1 MSSAPKPFFTATKGK
16 VVLAL
21 LFAGLALL
29 LAWGVSKFVFGEIL
43 GTVEKISAPNDKL
56 RIVNKL
62 SHQIAGLDQ
71 VQRDTTGNEGFFAAS
86 KKLRSNLDTL
96 TSLYATD
103 KEQLKRIKTLKRLL
117 ADRDKQYLLYQE
129 VKENLVNTQSFS
141 DEVEKLNE
149 LLSQRTR
156 AADSAVFTTQ
166 TATSTTTV
174 APEEEQKSRG
184 FLSRL
189 FGKKKAEV
197 YKIISEEYKVK
208 KDTLNPKMQDSI
220 MQDVEVT
227 LKTIESE
234 QRKKSIRF
242 LKREAELASS
252 SSALTKQ
259 MLNVLKEVEAEALIQ
274 IDQDGQQA
282 KAMVSEGVFQIKII
296 IVVFFVITLIL
307 GSLILVDI
315 TKNNKYRLALEKA
328 KEQAE
333 YYGQAKQR
341 FLSNMSHE
349 IRTPLQAILGY
360 AEFIAQQDNPDKK
373 HVEAIHR
380 SSVHLLQIVNEV
392 LDYNRITS
400 GEFSFKKENFDLQK
414 LLNEVMDAVKPLAEK
429 KDISLLA
436 NFNLSAQHWVNG
448 DAFRLKQILYN
459 LLGNAIKFTLKGY
472 VKLTVASKQQEQNM
486 HCYFTVED
494 TGIGFSEADQE
505 KIFREFE
512 QGTNTDHQ
520 AMNQN
525 GTGLGLAIVKTLVDA
540 QGGRINA
547 KSKLGEG
554 TSFVVYLQYQQA
566 DVEAKAI
573 PLEDRK
579 GGEGFDKLSLT
590 DKSAKGVH
598 KAKTVWVIDD
608 DKLILDLCELIFA
621 AHQIPFKTF
630 STAQAVLN
638 EPVNE
643 DLENVLVDMRLEGI
657 TGIELH
663 RQLKQKLPSH
673 IKYYAITAQVLPDE
687 QQAVLDQ
694 GFEGVI
700 IKPFKAEDLLNLFS
714 IGIPEGANTGFDDS
728 SLQKMTMGDQEM
740 MAKILAS
747 FIRDCEE
754 DQALLRQSIANENQ
768 PEARL
773 VVHRLAGRTAQIG
786 AKELGGA
793 FRQLEQEIA
802 VAENFDEKIQ
812 YKISELMG
820 QLELLLKTVK
830 SRIQSF
836 S

>member
-1 MSSAPKPFFTATKGK
+1 MTIKSTAPKPFFTATKGK

-21 LFAGLALL
+21 LFSGLALL

-43 GTVEKISAPNDKL
+43 GTVEKISTPNDKL

-71 VQRDTTGNEGFFAAS
+71 LQRDTIGNEGFFAAS

-96 TSLYATD
+96 TSLYAAD
-103 KEQLKRIKTLKRLL
+103 KEQLKRIKTLKQLL

-149 LLSQRTR
+149 LFSQRTR
-156 AADSAVFTTQ
+156 EADSAVFTTQ

-197 YKIISEEYKVK
+197 YKIISEEYQIK
-208 KDTLNPKMQDSI
+208 KDTLNPKVQDSI
-220 MQDVEVT
+220 MQDVEAT

-282 KAMVSEGVFQIKII
+282 KKMVSEGVFQIKII

-414 LLNEVMDAVKPLAEK
+414 LLNEVIDAMRPLAEK
-429 KDISLLA
+429 KGISLLA

-472 VKLTVASKQQEQNM
+472 VKLTVDCKQQEQNM

-494 TGIGFSEADQE
+494 TGIGFSEEDQE

-512 QGTNTDHQ
+512 QGANTDHQ
-520 AMNQN
+520 SMNQN

-547 KSKLGEG
+547 KSKLGKG

-566 DVEAKAI
+566 DVVAKAI

-579 GGEGFDKLSLT
+579 VIES
-590 DKSAKGVH
+590 VH

-638 EPVNE
+638 EPIDE
-643 DLENVLVDMRLEGI
+643 DLGNVLVDMRLEGI

-700 IKPFKAEDLLNLFS
+700 IKPFKAEDLLNLFYVGVS
-714 IGIPEGANTGFDDS
+714 EGANTGFDDS

-747 FIRDCEE
+747 FMRDCEE

-802 VAENFDEKIQ
+802 VAENFGETIQ
-812 YKISELMG
+812 NKISKLMG

>member
-1 MSSAPKPFFTATKGK
+1 MTIKSAAPKPFFTATKGK

-62 SHQIAGLDQ
+62 SHQIAGLEQ
-71 VQRDTTGNEGFFAAS
+71 LQRDTIGNEGFFAAS

-149 LLSQRTR
+149 LLSQRAR
-156 AADSAVFTTQ
+156 EADSAVFTTQ

-208 KDTLNPKMQDSI
+208 KDTLNPKVQDSI
-220 MQDVEVT
+220 MQNVEVT

-242 LKREAELASS
+242 LKREAELANS

-274 IDQDGQQA
+274 IDLDGQQA
-282 KAMVSEGVFQIKII
+282 KKMVSEGVFQIKII

-360 AEFIAQQDNPDKK
+360 AEFIAGQASPDKK

-414 LLNEVMDAVKPLAEK
+414 LLDEVIDAMRPLAEK
-429 KDISLLA
+429 KSISLLA

-472 VKLTVASKQQEQNM
+472 VKLTVDCKQQEQNM

-512 QGTNTDHQ
+512 QGTNPDHQ
-520 AMNQN
+520 SINQN

-566 DVEAKAI
+566 DVVAKAVLL
-573 PLEDRK
+573 LE
-579 GGEGFDKLSLT
+579 EGFDKLSLT
-590 DKSAKGVH
+590 NESVKSVH

-638 EPVNE
+638 EPVDE

-747 FIRDCEE
+747 FMRDCEE
-754 DQALLRQSIANENQ
+754 DQALLRQSIANESQ

-786 AKELGGA
+786 AKELGVA

-802 VAENFDEKIQ
+802 VAGNFGETIRN
-812 YKISELMG
+812 KISELMR